1 MKPFTEECFSDN
13 KIVDAK
19 HDVSKSFCNQNEFS
33 ESIYLYIHTQEP
45 YTRSMSFCVS
55 NQGQYKKHYIL
66 TDARTDEH

>member
-55 NQGQYKKHYIL
+55 NQDQYKKRYIL